1 MPRELHDAAALD
13 GAGATARFRY
23 VTWPALLPVTFYLAI
38 VNAIAASQIF
48 TPSYV
53 LTRGGPGDATLTTA
67 LYTYQT
73 AFAYG
78 RLGYASMM
86 AVLVFLAVLVLT
98 AIQFRV
104 VGRRVPY
111 LGADA

>member
-1 MPRELHDAAALD
+1 
-13 GAGATARFRY
+13 
-23 VTWPALLPVTFYLAI
+23 
-38 VNAIAASQIF
+38 
-48 TPSYV
+48 
-53 LTRGGPGDATLTTA
+53 
-67 LYTYQT
+67 
-73 AFAYG
+73 
-78 RLGYASMM
+78 MM